1 MSKFWRLI
9 MKKRVNWVVKA
20 VAFAFVCAT
29 LFVSCT
35 STNETAKAVADVSKL
50 LLPQAPEGFVG
61 VVGGK
66 VPLTLSYAPTV
77 DSFYIAKHEVTQN
90 EWKDVMGDN
99 PAQFNDDM
107 NRPVERVSWYHV
119 LVYCNTRSINEG
131 LTPCYSING
140 STDTKTWGAVPTA
153 PDATWSAA
161 VCDWNAN
168 GYRLPSEA
176 EWEYAARGGAANVHQ
191 KYSGSNTI
199 IADESK
205 IADYAW
211 YAKNSGAI
219 THAVET
225 KEANVLGLYDMS
237 GNVWEWVWDW
247 YTSFNE
253 DATSNPHGS
262 EKGAYRVFRGGAY
275 YCRPSFA
282 TVSDA
287 NYNIPTSR
295 FNGLGFR
302 LARSITR

>member
-1 MSKFWRLI
+1 
-9 MKKRVNWVVKA
+9 MKKHGRWFVKA
-20 VAFAFVCAT
+20 MAFSVVCAS
-29 LFVSCT
+29 LLLSCA
-35 STNETAKAVADVSKL
+35 STNKTTTAPVADVSKL
-50 LLPQAPEGFVG
+50 VLADAPDGFVG

-66 VPLTLSYAPTV
+66 VPLTLSYSPTV

-90 EWKDVMGDN
+90 EWMDVMGDN
-99 PAQFNDDM
+99 PAQFNDDT

-119 LVYCNTRSINEG
+119 LVYCNMRSVKEG
-131 LTPCYSING
+131 LTPCYAIGGTTN
-140 STDTKTWGAVPTA
+140 TAAWGEVPSA
-153 PDATWSAA
+153 PNATWSAA
-161 VCDWNAN
+161 TCDWNAN

-176 EWEYAARGGAANVHQ
+176 EWEYAARGGASNVHQ

-199 IADESK
+199 IADEPQ
-205 IADYAW
+205 IAAYAW
-211 YAKNSGAI
+211 YAKNSNAI

-225 KEANVLGLYDMS
+225 REPNVLGLYDMS

-247 YTSFNE
+247 YTSFDE
-253 DATSNPHGS
+253 KETSNPHGS

-282 TVSDA
+282 TVSDS

-302 LARSITR
+302 LARSITE